1 MVLTAYRFYIYS
13 FFTGDHKIL
22 ERTMKPQIKLFLQ
35 IAACFLLLFCVIE
48 VLARLAYTVRSDVE
62 QLREQKPNI
71 WFRYS
76 PIVGW
81 EAIPGFKGKIA
92 PSGYREFDDRGF
104 LGSGHDKASERAPN
118 TVLFIGDSNTFG
130 YGVPTLSSFAGVT
143 EQLLPDTRTVNL
155 GINGYTSYQG
165 RKILEKYLP
174 QVRPAAVVASFN
186 YNDRRGVRPGEED
199 SPVHFQKVYDSGQ
212 SGIRRINEALKWL
225 YIYRGMVVIMRRVGL
240 LGDQEP
246 IDKLVPRVDEKHYRE
261 NLISIVEQTNRA
273 GVPLI
278 FILLRDNP
286 LESGYLKSG
295 IEKLEKGEYQ
305 AAIEY
310 FNVVVRANSMH
321 ADLGRVYLSRAYRAM
336 GKEGEATEAVR
347 AGERFVSLHG
357 GRPIRLDW
365 KYNNIMREVASQY
378 NISLVD
384 GASVLETDP
393 YVFIDLSHFAPTG
406 HRKVAELLAIELA
419 KKIKPAR

>member
-1 MVLTAYRFYIYS
+1 
-13 FFTGDHKIL
+13 
-22 ERTMKPQIKLFLQ
+22 MKPQTKLFLQ

-48 VLARLAYTVRSDVE
+48 VLARLAYTVRSDVG
-62 QLREQKPNI
+62 QLREQFYEPEI

-81 EAIPGFKGKIA
+81 EAIPGFKGKIVH
-92 PSGYREFDDRGF
+92 SGYREFDDRGF
-104 LGSGHDKASERAPN
+104 LESDHDKASERAPN

-130 YGVPTLSSFAGVT
+130 YGVTTLSSFAGVT

-165 RKILEKYLP
+165 RKILEKYLS

-186 YNDRRGVRPGEED
+186 FNDRRGVTPGEED
-199 SPVHFQKVYDSGQ
+199 SPVHFQKVYDSAQ

-225 YIYRGMVVIMRRVGL
+225 YFYRGMVVIMRSVGL
-240 LGDQEP
+240 LVPDMRHQEP
-246 IDKLVPRVDEKHYRE
+246 VDKLVPRVDEKHYRE
-261 NLISIVEQTNRA
+261 NLISIVEQTKRA

-305 AAIEY
+305 VAIEY
-310 FNVVVRANSMH
+310 FHIGAHKNSMH

-336 GKEGEATEAVR
+336 GKEGEAAEAVR

-357 GRPIRLDW
+357 GRLIRLDW
-365 KYNNIMREVASQY
+365 EYNSIMREVASQY

-393 YVFIDLSHFAPTG
+393 YVFIDHCHFASTG
-406 HRKVAELLAIELA
+406 HRKIAELLAIELA